1 MTWVM
6 AEPGVMDDDGT
17 HGDEQRGPACS
28 VRFTNPD
35 LPGAVVT
42 VYAYAHTPERENTV
56 TEDGNEYAEY
66 GPDLGSLGVESLTE
80 YATGWNPE
88 DPDSQPEWTRQAYDS
103 LDTRP
108 FNRNVDAATA
118 AARTWIRSLD
128 PERDFRWDGKEF

>member
-56 TEDGNEYAEY
+56 
-66 GPDLGSLGVESLTE
+66 TE